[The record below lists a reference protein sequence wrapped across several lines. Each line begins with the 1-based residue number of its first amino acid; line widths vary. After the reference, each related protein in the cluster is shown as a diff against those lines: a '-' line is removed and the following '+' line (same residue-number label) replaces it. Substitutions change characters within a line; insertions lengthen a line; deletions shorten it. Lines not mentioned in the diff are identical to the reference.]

1 MLDLTA
7 IDASMKQQ
15 QKESR
20 LANLRSQ
27 WFEWYMNKVAYE
39 ANGSSQGVTAA
50 QKKLDEIQTSYD
62 AILAI
67 EVTP

>member
-1 MLDLTA
+1 MLSLEV
-7 IDASMKQQ
+7 IDIGMKQT
-15 QKESR
+15 QKEQR

-27 WFEWYMNKVAYE
+27 WFEFYMNKVAYE
-39 ANGSSQGVTAA
+39 ANNSSQGAAAA
-50 QKKLDEIQTSYD
+50 QKKMDELQTSYD

>member
-1 MLDLTA
+1 MLDLAT
-7 IDASMKQQ
+7 IDTTMKQQ
-15 QKESR
+15 QKETR
-20 LANLRSQ
+20 LANLKSQ

-39 ANGSSQGVTAA
+39 ANGSSQGVAAA

>member
-1 MLDLTA
+1 MLDLTM
-7 IDASMKQQ
+7 IDATMKQQ
-15 QKESR
+15 QKDTR
-20 LANLRSQ
+20 LANLKSQ

-39 ANGSSQGVTAA
+39 ANNSSQGVAAA
-50 QKKLDEIQTSYD
+50 QKKMDELQTSYD